1 LKDEVR
7 YRLRLADGFLLEAKQ
22 DFKLERCRAC
32 VNDAQLAI
40 ENSGKAVLAFFDLT
54 PKTHDPAQHVA
65 TLLRQRDLDETD
77 QTRLQQLLPE
87 LLALGSR
94 EYFMT
99 DYGDETTYTTPW
111 DLYDRETAETALQST
126 KRVFVNVQERLS
138 KN

>member
-1 LKDEVR
+1 
-7 YRLRLADGFLLEAKQ
+7 LAA
-22 DFKLERCRAC
+22 
-32 VNDAQLAI
+32 
-40 ENSGKAVLAFFDLT
+40 
-54 PKTHDPAQHVA
+54 
-65 TLLRQRDLDETD
+65 LLRQRDLDETD

-111 DLYDRETAETALQST
+111 DLYDREAAEAALQST